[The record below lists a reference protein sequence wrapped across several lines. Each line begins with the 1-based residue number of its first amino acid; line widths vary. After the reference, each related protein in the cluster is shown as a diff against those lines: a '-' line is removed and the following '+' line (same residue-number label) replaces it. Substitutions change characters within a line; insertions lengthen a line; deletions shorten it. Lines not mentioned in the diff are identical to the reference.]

1 MTWEIVLGIISLVG
15 LVGTF
20 VAAAVRVSKTM
31 AMLDVTIQDLK
42 DTLAEFRASNKE
54 SHKDFFDR
62 LDNHE
67 HRICKLEN
75 CNEFCKKNS
84 NNKQ

>member
-1 MTWEIVLGIISLVG
+1 MTWEIVVGIISLVS
-15 LVGTF
+15 LVATF
-20 VAAAVRVSKTM
+20 VAGAVKVSKTM
-31 AMLDVTIQDLK
+31 SMLDVTIKDLK
-42 DTLAEFRASNKE
+42 ETLTDFRSSNKE
-54 SHKDFFDR
+54 SHKDFYER

-75 CNEFCKKNS
+75 CNEFCRK